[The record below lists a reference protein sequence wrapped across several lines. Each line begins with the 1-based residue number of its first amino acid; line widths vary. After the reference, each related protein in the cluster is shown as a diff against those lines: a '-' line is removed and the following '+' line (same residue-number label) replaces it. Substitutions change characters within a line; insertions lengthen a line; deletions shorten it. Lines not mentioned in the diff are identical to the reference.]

1 MLAYFEEHLVF
12 NNVDE
17 EEAPN
22 GNDNM
27 TGIEQ
32 DDL

>member
-17 EEAPN
+17 EETLN

-27 TGIEQ
+27 TGIEK